1 MQDFPTL
8 LTCLISHYQTHQP
21 SVPDHEFCL
30 SVSGSSLPVSVWCF
44 PATTFQ
50 PNRKKAEAHKTGGGP
65 LALSQNTGRPVAEG
79 IPGGNSSSE
88 PVTPQEPHAFI
99 RYSDGVLL
107 WIVMPLQLMMKS
119 HCLLPQSG
127 SLRGLQR
134 VNSCETDPWPL
145 LPCCSSLISSAATLD
160 CSCGSSP
167 LAFLTTP
174 SVTPSLLPL
183 PASGLNCFSLRTYF
197 LTLGSAW
204 SVPWPLNPETVCGL

>member
-50 PNRKKAEAHKTGGGP
+50 H
-65 LALSQNTGRPVAEG
+65 
-79 IPGGNSSSE
+79 
-88 PVTPQEPHAFI
+88 
-99 RYSDGVLL
+99 SDGVLL

>member
-50 PNRKKAEAHKTGGGP
+50 H
-65 LALSQNTGRPVAEG
+65 
-79 IPGGNSSSE
+79 
-88 PVTPQEPHAFI
+88 
-99 RYSDGVLL
+99 SDGVLL

-127 SLRGLQR
+127 SLRGLQS
-134 VNSCETDPWPL
+134 VAGQQEEGPL
-145 LPCCSSLISSAATLD
+145 TSIAQINT
-160 CSCGSSP
+160 
-167 LAFLTTP
+167 
-174 SVTPSLLPL
+174 LPL
-183 PASGLNCFSLRTYF
+183 KEIYRVHLIK
-197 LTLGSAW
+197 
-204 SVPWPLNPETVCGL
+204 TVQKTEKEMVLLDRQITKMDLEIEILKHKLEG

>member
-127 SLRGLQR
+127 SLRGLQS
-134 VNSCETDPWPL
+134 VAGQQEEGPL
-145 LPCCSSLISSAATLD
+145 TSIAQINT
-160 CSCGSSP
+160 
-167 LAFLTTP
+167 
-174 SVTPSLLPL
+174 LPL
-183 PASGLNCFSLRTYF
+183 KEIYRVHLIK
-197 LTLGSAW
+197 
-204 SVPWPLNPETVCGL
+204 TVQKTEKEMVLLDRQITKMDLEIEILKHKLEG